1 MSKMITAAQSANQ
14 ISPASERVYH
24 QSNLIGSWK
33 GTWTK
38 TNLPVEFK
46 VLNIRGNKA
55 QVEYTHNGYTERGSG
70 TVNGTTVSY
79 GSVTI
84 ASRDGK
90 NAAMQSL
97 VGQFE
102 MAGVLTK
109 SDAPP
114 ADQNKLI
121 GIWNGDPS
129 TGQSASVQI
138 RAISGRDAQI
148 TYTIN
153 GQTQQG
159 IGTVSGNAVMFKNML
174 VSSEDGL
181 NGKVIFSGNG
191 QTLSVGATK
200 YIDPTASSSVNKL
213 A

>member
-1 MSKMITAAQSANQ
+1 MVAALQSANQ

-24 QSNLIGSWK
+24 QSNLIGAWK
-33 GTWTK
+33 GTWSK

-46 VLNIRGNKA
+46 VLNIRGTKA
-55 QVEYTHNGYTERGSG
+55 QVEYTHNGYTERGTG

-79 GSVTI
+79 GNITI

-90 NAAMQSL
+90 TAAMQSL

-102 MAGVLTK
+102 MTGILAK
-109 SDAPP
+109 AAPP
-114 ADQNKLI
+114 ATDQNKLI

-129 TGQSASVQI
+129 TGQSASIQI

-159 IGTVSGNAVMFKNML
+159 IGTVSGNAVMFQNML
-174 VSSEDGL
+174 VSSDDGS
-181 NGKVIFSGNG
+181 NGKIVFAGNG

-200 YIDPTASSSVNKL
+200 YVEPSSSSSVNKL